1 MKQSNM
7 NKESKQLKI
16 ERIIKKKVEKQR
28 LDREARAAALVVLP
42 TLNEDECE
50 NEPTFLSLDSS
61 FSSHASI
68 EYY

>member
-42 TLNEDECE
+42 TLNEDEYE